1 MNQMLSSKDIVTYMI
16 PDEDSEGIR
25 KNTRLAMIGGTS
37 QIRSGTNR
45 KKTLA
50 HDQLVGQIST
60 YAGSVVLTGS
70 PQGYWK
76 ARDKANKNPHKGDG
90 GVDIIGL
97 SNVDIKGSLMRYSS
111 DPLSYRLLVR
121 PRERH
126 DGWIYVLGMV
136 PENPKPIG
144 SRPYKCHLVGWSYD
158 KDLPETP
165 YEGRIKLLH
174 GAYLIK
180 GRQLRPISQLKT
192 LLEQ

>member
-1 MNQMLSSKDIVTYMI
+1 MLSSKDIVTYMI

>member
-1 MNQMLSSKDIVTYMI
+1 VNRMISSKDVVTYTI
-16 PDEDSEGIR
+16 PDEDSDGIR

-37 QIRSGTNR
+37 QIRSNTNR

-70 PQGYWK
+70 PRGYWE
-76 ARDKANKNPHKGDG
+76 ARDKANKNPHQGDG

-97 SNVDIKGSLMRYSS
+97 SNVDIKGSLMRYSP
-111 DPLSYRLLVR
+111 DPLRYRLLVR

-136 PENPKPIG
+136 PEK
-144 SRPYKCHLVGWSYD
+144 RPYKCHLVGWSYD

-165 YEGRIKLLH
+165 YEGRIESLH
-174 GAYLIK
+174 GAYLIE
-180 GRQLRPISQLKT
+180 GRQLRPMSQLKT
-192 LLEQ
+192 LLEK

>member
-1 MNQMLSSKDIVTYMI
+1 MLSSKDIVTYTI

-25 KNTRLAMIGGTS
+25 KNTRLAMIGGSS
-37 QIRSGTNR
+37 QIRSNTNR

-50 HDQLVGQIST
+50 YDQLVGQIST

-111 DPLSYRLLVR
+111 DPLRYRLLVR

-126 DGWIYVLGMV
+126 EGWIYVLGMV

-144 SRPYKCHLVGWSYD
+144 SSPYKCHLVGWSYD

-165 YEGRIKLLH
+165 YEGPIESLH
-174 GAYLIK
+174 GAHLIE
-180 GRQLRPISQLKT
+180 GCQLRPMSQLKE
-192 LLEQ
+192 LLK